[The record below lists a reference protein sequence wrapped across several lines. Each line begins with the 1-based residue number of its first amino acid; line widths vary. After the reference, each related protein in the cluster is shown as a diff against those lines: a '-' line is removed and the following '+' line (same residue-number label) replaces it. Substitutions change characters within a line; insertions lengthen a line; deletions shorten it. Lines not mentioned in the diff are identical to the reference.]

1 MIFTNLIK
9 TNLRTKQFG
18 RDIEYYQRLKST
30 NDEAWELIQNGEASH
45 GMIVI
50 TDYQTQGKGR
60 GGNSWFM
67 SPSKG
72 LSLTLILLEPMSLEI
87 AGLIPLVAGVA
98 MAKTLKNQGG
108 SPTLKWPNDILF
120 RGKKTGGILCE
131 SKISGQSVQS
141 MVVGIGLNVN
151 ETEIDFPDELKETA
165 TSLSM
170 ESGHTHQRELVAA
183 IFTTFF
189 EQYWEKLQESP
200 KEIINDWT
208 SLCGHLGKSV
218 SFNFKGKNLS
228 GIFKKIDQNGH
239 ACITI
244 GSDEKVYPSIILE

>member
-18 RDIEYYQRLKST
+18 RDIEYYQRLGST

-72 LSLTLILLEPMSLEI
+72 LALSLILLESIPLEK
-87 AGLIPLVAGVA
+87 ARLIPLVAGVA

-120 RGKKTGGILCE
+120 HGKKTGGILCE
-131 SKISGQSVQS
+131 SKISGQSVKS
-141 MVVGIGLNVN
+141 MVVGIGINVN

-165 TSLSM
+165 ISLSI

-189 EQYWEKLQESP
+189 EQYWERLQESP
-200 KEIINDWT
+200 EEIINDWT

-218 SFNFKGKNLS
+218 SFNFKGEHLS

-239 ACITI
+239 ACVNID
-244 GSDEKVYPSIILE
+244 GRDQMFPAIILN

>member
-120 RGKKTGGILCE
+120 HRKKTGGILCE
-131 SKISGQSVQS
+131 SKIYEQSVQS
-141 MVVGIGLNVN
+141 MIVGIGLNVN
-151 ETEIDFPDELKETA
+151 ETEIDFLVQTTKLSIEA
-165 TSLSM
+165 SL
-170 ESGHTHQRELVAA
+170 
-183 IFTTFF
+183 
-189 EQYWEKLQESP
+189 
-200 KEIINDWT
+200 
-208 SLCGHLGKSV
+208 
-218 SFNFKGKNLS
+218 
-228 GIFKKIDQNGH
+228 
-239 ACITI
+239 
-244 GSDEKVYPSIILE
+244 

>member
-120 RGKKTGGILCE
+120 HRKKTGGILCE
-131 SKISGQSVQS
+131 SKIYEQSVQS
-141 MVVGIGLNVN
+141 MIVGIGLNVN

>member
-45 GMIVI
+45 GMMII

-72 LSLTLILLEPMSLEI
+72 LALSLILLEPISLGI

-98 MAKTLKNQGG
+98 MAKH
-108 SPTLKWPNDILF
+108 S
-120 RGKKTGGILCE
+120 KT
-131 SKISGQSVQS
+131 KV
-141 MVVGIGLNVN
+141 
-151 ETEIDFPDELKETA
+151 
-165 TSLSM
+165 
-170 ESGHTHQRELVAA
+170 
-183 IFTTFF
+183 
-189 EQYWEKLQESP
+189 
-200 KEIINDWT
+200 
-208 SLCGHLGKSV
+208 GHL
-218 SFNFKGKNLS
+218 
-228 GIFKKIDQNGH
+228 H
-239 ACITI
+239 
-244 GSDEKVYPSIILE
+244 

>member
-18 RDIEYYQRLKST
+18 RDIEYYQRLGST

-72 LSLTLILLEPMSLEI
+72 LALSLILLEPMSLEI

-189 EQYWEKLQESP
+189 EQYWERLQESP
-200 KEIINDWT
+200 EEIINDWT

>member
-1 MIFTNLIK
+1 MKFELYKFKSLT
-9 TNLRTKQFG
+9 
-18 RDIEYYQRLKST
+18 ST
-30 NDEAWELIQNGEASH
+30 NDQAIYFIKNKNIEFGYIHA
-45 GMIVI
+45 
-50 TDYQTQGKGR
+50 DYQTSGR
-60 GGNSWFM
+60 GTYGKKWISKKDNMFGSLFFPLKDTYPTFREFSFI
-67 SPSKG
+67 SPIVICDAIKSFCSNCN
-72 LSLTLILLEPMSLEI
+72 LS
-87 AGLIPLVAGVA
+87 
-98 MAKTLKNQGG
+98 
-108 SPTLKWPNDILF
+108 LKWPNDILF
-120 RGKKTGGILCE
+120 HGKKTGGILCE

-141 MVVGIGLNVN
+141 MVVGMGINVN

-189 EQYWEKLQESP
+189 EQYWERLQESP
-200 KEIINDWT
+200 EEIINDWT

-218 SFNFKGKNLS
+218 SFNFKGENLS
-228 GIFKKIDQNGH
+228 GIFKIIDQNGH